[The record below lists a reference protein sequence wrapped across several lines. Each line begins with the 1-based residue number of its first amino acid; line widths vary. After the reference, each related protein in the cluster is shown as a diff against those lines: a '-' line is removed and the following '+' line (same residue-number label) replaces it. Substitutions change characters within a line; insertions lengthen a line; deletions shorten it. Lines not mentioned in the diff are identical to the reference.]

1 MSDKPGS
8 KNFVRLLNLNHAM
21 IPYKRRQTQVH
32 PFDISQ
38 LHLLKRFV
46 PEYVHR
52 RITAGH
58 GKK

>member
-1 MSDKPGS
+1 
-8 KNFVRLLNLNHAM
+8 M